1 MEKKNRYS
9 FKKVAIWILAINILV
24 DGFALSV
31 LYYVK
36 SPYPPYRTVNLQA
49 FSVTHYIAHQTVS
62 AVYQIFFYYL
72 SLNWY
77 YRLLAR
83 KAPWKRY
90 ALPVVTMTACC
101 FAFYLIF
108 DLFTGTEPYKVS
120 FDVSLKIFSYS
131 LGTFFHLLI
140 PFIIAIVTRQLDEK
154 KWQASN
160 QIILEQRTFEL
171 EKQKMQADYLFLK
184 AQINPHF
191 LHNTLNFLYSRSL
204 PYSPELSEGI
214 LTLSEIMRYALDK
227 TEDED
232 GKVSLSSEIEHIGR
246 FLKIQQL
253 RFGNSLQVIFTIRGN
268 PESRRILPFVL
279 ITLTEN
285 AFKHGD
291 LNNAGN
297 PVRMELD
304 ISEENRLHF
313 YCSNKK
319 KTGPKERS
327 TGIGLDNTRK
337 RLELAYGE
345 NYSLYIKDQREL
357 FTVDLIITL

>member
-1 MEKKNRYS
+1 MKYRYS
-9 FKKVAIWILAINILV
+9 FKKVCLWVLAINTLIAGL
-24 DGFALSV
+24 ALAIIFN
-31 LYYVK
+31 VK
-36 SPYPPYRTVNLQA
+36 QPYQTLNLRT
-49 FSVTHYIAHQTVS
+49 FSIPLFIVRQIAGT
-62 AVYQIFFYYL
+62 VYQILFYYL

-83 KAPWKRY
+83 KASWKEY
-90 ALPVVTMTACC
+90 LLPVTVLISCC
-101 FAFYLIF
+101 FAFYFLY
-108 DLFTGTEPYKVS
+108 DLTTKKEEYKVALDIS
-120 FDVSLKIFSYS
+120 MKILSYS
-131 LGTFFHLLI
+131 LGAFFQPLI
-140 PFIIAIVTRQLDEK
+140 PFIIALVTRQLDEK

-160 QIILEQRTFEL
+160 QKILEQRTFQL
-171 EKQKMQADYLFLK
+171 EKEKMQADYLFLK

-232 GKVSLSSEIEHIGR
+232 GKVPLSKEIEHVHH

-253 RFGNSLQVIFTIRGN
+253 RFGNSLQVVFTIRGD
-268 PESRRILPFVL
+268 PEGRRILPFVL

-291 LNNAGN
+291 LKNADN
-297 PVRMELD
+297 PVRLELD
-304 ISEENRLHF
+304 ISEDGRLHF
-313 YCSNKK
+313 FCSNKK
-319 KTGPKERS
+319 KSGPKELS

-357 FTVDLIITL
+357 FTVDLIVTL